1 MRCCD
6 VEALWDE
13 LRDGTEPRKEHVLA
27 HLRTC
32 PPCQKLYEQYEGVAY
47 CLNCLPLP
55 EPPQTMVPKILD
67 HIRASVARAYPKPDC
82 VARVESPIG
91 DLLVAFR
98 STGITFIAIASDD
111 EAGQVE
117 KMAHRLRRPLVQSQA
132 PQWVSDMI
140 ATYFRTQKADLHRI
154 DISDLTPFEQAV
166 LRKSAEIPAGEVR
179 SYGWIAREIGHP
191 TAARAVGQVMARN
204 PVSILYPCHRV
215 VDSQG
220 ELHQYGYG
228 LKMKARLLELEGYT
242 RSASRSAGPM

>member
-13 LRDGTEPRKEHVLA
+13 LRDGSEPRKEHVLA
-27 HLRTC
+27 HLRIC

-55 EPPQTMVPKILD
+55 EPPQTMVPKILE
-67 HIRASVARAYPKPDC
+67 HIRASIARKSPKPDC
-82 VARVESPIG
+82 IARVESPVG
-91 DLLVAFR
+91 TLLVAFR
-98 STGITFIAIASDD
+98 STGITFVGFARAD
-111 EAGQVE
+111 EAAE
-117 KMAHRLRRPLVQSQA
+117 IKRISHRLRRPLIEAHA
-132 PQWVSDMI
+132 PEWVTEML
-140 ATYFRTQKADLHRI
+140 ANYFRSHAVDLERI

-166 LRKSAEIPAGEVR
+166 LHKSAEIPAGEVR

-220 ELHQYGYG
+220 DLHQYGYG
-228 LKMKARLLELEGYT
+228 LPMKARLLEHEGYVAT
-242 RSASRSAGPM
+242 RQTLPI